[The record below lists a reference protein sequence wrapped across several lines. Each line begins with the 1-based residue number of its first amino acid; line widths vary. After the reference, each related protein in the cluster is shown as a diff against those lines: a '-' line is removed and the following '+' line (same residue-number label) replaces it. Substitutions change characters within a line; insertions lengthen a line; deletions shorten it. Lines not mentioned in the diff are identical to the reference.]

1 MRKLLFVT
9 CLLVFGSALHVSGQ
23 ISTFKALFLYN
34 FTQNIEWPGPAA
46 GNGDFVI
53 TVVGDSE
60 MAAELEKLAKVRKV
74 GTRKMLV
81 RKVNNVDEVGDT
93 HIVFLAA
100 SKSSLM
106 PMLDS
111 YQKGKSVLIVA
122 DKAGL
127 CRQGAGIAFTT
138 IDGKLRYEICTSHI
152 EAHGLKVSHKLITL
166 GKKVQ

>member
-1 MRKLLFVT
+1 MRKLLIVT
-9 CLLVFGSALHVSGQ
+9 CLLVMGSALHVSGQ

-53 TVVGDSE
+53 TVLGDND
-60 MAAELEKLAKVRKV
+60 MVTELEKLAKVKKV
-74 GTRKMLV
+74 GSRKLLIK
-81 RKVNNVDEVGDT
+81 KVSNVDEVGDT
-93 HIVFLAA
+93 QIVFLAA

-111 YQKGKSVLIVA
+111 YQKGRSTLIVA

-127 CRQGAGIAFTT
+127 CSQ
-138 IDGKLRYEICTSHI
+138 C
-152 EAHGLKVSHKLITL
+152 GLALHLPPSRENFDSKFVPSALKNMD
-166 GKKVQ
+166 

>member
-1 MRKLLFVT
+1 MRKLLIVT
-9 CLLVFGSALHVSGQ
+9 CLLVLGSALHVSGQ

-53 TVVGDSE
+53 TVVGDNE
-60 MAAELEKLAKVRKV
+60 MAAELEKLAK
-74 GTRKMLV
+74 V

-111 YQKGKSVLIVA
+111 YQKGKSVLMVA
-122 DKAGL
+122 DKSGL

-138 IDGKLRYEICTSHI
+138 IEGKLRYEICTERI
-152 EAHGLKVSHKLITL
+152 EEHGLKVSHKLITL

>member
-1 MRKLLFVT
+1 MRKLLIVT
-9 CLLVFGSALHVSGQ
+9 CLLVFGSVLHVSGQ

-53 TVVGDSE
+53 TVVGDKE
-60 MAAELEKLAKVRKV
+60 MSAELEKLAKVKKV
-74 GTRKMLV
+74 GAKKMII
-81 RKVNNVDEVGDT
+81 RKVNSVDEVGDT

-111 YQKGKSVLIVA
+111 YQKDKNALIVA
-122 DKAGL
+122 DKSGL
-127 CRQGAGIAFTT
+127 CSQGAGIAFTT
-138 IDGKLRYEICTSHI
+138 IDGKLRYEICPERI
-152 EAHGLKVSHKLITL
+152 EEHGLKVSQKLVTL